1 VRVFLAHEDMTQAE
15 LAAMCDMSDGRLS
28 IILNEKSP
36 ATLKEALRLSNI
48 TGVPVERF
56 AREAA

>member
-1 VRVFLAHEDMTQAE
+1 MRVFLAHEDMTQAE
-15 LAAMCDMSDGRLS
+15 LAAQCDLSEGRLS

-36 ATLKEALRLSNI
+36 ATLAEALRLSNV

-56 AREAA
+56 AKVAA